1 MVLGNRALG
10 INRHLGL
17 VVKVGDALGL
27 GGNGLGGRI
36 DNGLGVDR
44 HIALVSALVLGSI
57 FAVRSGDGLV
67 RILALGL
74 GAYAQSII
82 KVAEDSAPMASASSG
97 HESSTSKTRSSCSLT
112 RVRPHEML
120 PARPVSFMS
129 STVTCSSR

>member
-36 DNGLGVDR
+36 GNGLGVDR

-57 FAVRSGDGLV
+57 FAVRSSDGLV

-74 GAYAQSII
+74 GAHA
-82 KVAEDSAPMASASSG
+82 
-97 HESSTSKTRSSCSLT
+97 
-112 RVRPHEML
+112 
-120 PARPVSFMS
+120 
-129 STVTCSSR
+129 

>member
-1 MVLGNRALG
+1 MRRSCRNRRSTAKDGSGCLVVLGNRALG

-36 DNGLGVDR
+36 GNELGVDR

-57 FAVRSGDGLV
+57 FAVRSGDGLA

-74 GAYAQSII
+74 GAHAQHQ
-82 KVAEDSAPMASASSG
+82 VAQ
-97 HESSTSKTRSSCSLT
+97 
-112 RVRPHEML
+112 
-120 PARPVSFMS
+120 ARDRAFHVGGRLVGM
-129 STVTCSSR
+129 